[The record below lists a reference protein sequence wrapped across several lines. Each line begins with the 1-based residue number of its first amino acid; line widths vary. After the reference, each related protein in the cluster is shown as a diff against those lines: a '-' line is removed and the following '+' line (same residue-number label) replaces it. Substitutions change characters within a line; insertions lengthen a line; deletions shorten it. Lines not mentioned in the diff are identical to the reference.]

1 MSRERASRTKN
12 KGGSAAHAAKKRNQV
27 CAVILFVSAALWSP
41 VSADDLPPVQSP
53 PADPVHIS
61 LSGYLSGFVPVDHDL
76 SVGRSRVPN
85 TDLRTMAGAG
95 IKFEAYPAFTRH
107 MVGGEIEGFVSGG
120 SIKAPPMMSASGLSQ
135 AQGTLITLTT
145 MYNLML
151 RYPGR
156 ILRPYFGA
164 GAGIWTGIL
173 YNVNMTSS
181 NATVGGSSRDSS
193 FAYQFLGGM
202 RAFVT
207 TNLFVFGEYKYFVTT
222 YRWEQVGAGDVA
234 VNLDFRTHIISG
246 GIGWSF

>member
-1 MSRERASRTKN
+1 
-12 KGGSAAHAAKKRNQV
+12 V
-27 CAVILFVSAALWSP
+27 VLWSP

-53 PADPVHIS
+53 PADPVTIS
-61 LSGYLSGFVPVDHDL
+61 LSGYLSGFVPVDQGL
-76 SVGRSRVPN
+76 SVGGSRVPH
-85 TDLRTMAGAG
+85 TDLRSMAGAG

-156 ILRPYFGA
+156 ILQPYLGA
-164 GAGIWTGIL
+164 GAGLSTGIL

-181 NATVGGSSRDSS
+181 NATAGGSSRDSS
-193 FAYQFLGGM
+193 FAYQFLGGL

-234 VNLDFRTHIISG
+234 VNLDFHTHIVSG

>member
-1 MSRERASRTKN
+1 MSRERASPTKN
-12 KGGSAAHAAKKRNQV
+12 KIGSAARAVKVGTQACAA
-27 CAVILFVSAALWSP
+27 ILFVPVVLWSP
-41 VSADDLPPVQSP
+41 VNADDLPPVQSP
-53 PADPVHIS
+53 PADPVIS
-61 LSGYLSGFVPVDHDL
+61 LSGYFSGFVPVDQDL
-76 SVGRSRVPN
+76 SVGGNRVPH
-85 TDLRTMAGAG
+85 TDLRSMAGAG
-95 IKFEAYPAFTRH
+95 IKFEVYPAFTRH

-120 SIKAPPMMSASGLSQ
+120 IIKAPPMMSASGLSQ

-156 ILRPYFGA
+156 ILQPYLGA
-164 GAGIWTGIL
+164 GAGLSTGIL

-181 NATVGGSSRDSS
+181 NATAGGSSRDSS
-193 FAYQFLGGM
+193 FAYQFLGGL

-234 VNLDFRTHIISG
+234 VNLDVHTHIISG